1 MKTVKIIYWVS
12 TILFALI
19 MSFTAIPSLMN
30 NKESLE
36 FMTHLG
42 YPLYFVQFISVA
54 KILGGVTLILP
65 GLTKAKEWA
74 YAGLFF
80 DLAGALFSIY
90 AVDGINPGMAFIG
103 FCLLLGVVSY
113 LYKQKK
119 NAFELTLKV

>member
-1 MKTVKIIYWVS
+1 MKSVKIIYWVS
-12 TILFALI
+12 TILFALL
-19 MSFTAIPSLMN
+19 MSFTGIPSLMN

-36 FMTHLG
+36 FMAHLG

-54 KILGGVTLILP
+54 KIVGAITLLLP
-65 GLTKAKEWA
+65 GLSKFKEWA

-90 AVDGINPGMAFIG
+90 AVDGINPGMGFIG

-113 LYKQKK
+113 LYNQKK
-119 NAFELTLKV
+119 NSLV